1 LEVLVTLFDL
11 WFLACALAT
20 AATLVMAAGVAIR
33 GQGRR
38 AGSILKR
45 LGIAA
50 IAYLVLGLIVS
61 AALPQRVLSVGDP
74 WCFDDW
80 CLSVD
85 GVNRV
90 DGQPD
95 VAYRVSLT
103 IFSRARRVSQRAKGA
118 WIYLIDSRDRRYEP
132 LQDPEAVALDVLLQP
147 GESVKTL
154 RTFRVPASM
163 SGLGLIAGHGRPYCS
178 WFPLIIGEG
187 GCAFHKPTMVRIE

>member
-1 LEVLVTLFDL
+1 MTLFDL
-11 WFLACALAT
+11 LFLACLLGTVVTLAT
-20 AATLVMAAGVAIR
+20 AAGVAIR
-33 GQGRR
+33 GQWRR

-50 IAYLVLGLIVS
+50 VGYIVLVLIVS
-61 AALPQRVLSVGDP
+61 AALPQRVLRIGDP

-103 IFSRARRVSQRAKGA
+103 VFSRARRVSQRARGA
-118 WIYLIDSRDRRYEP
+118 WIYLIDASGRRYEP
-132 LQDPEAVALDVLLQP
+132 LPDADEVPLDVLLQP
-147 GESVKTL
+147 GESVKTW
-154 RTFRVPASM
+154 RTFRVPASA
-163 SGLGLIAGHGRPYCS
+163 SGLGLITGHGGPYCS
-178 WFPLIIGEG
+178 PFPPIIGEA
-187 GCAFHKPTMVRIE
+187 GCVFHKPTMVKIE

>member
-1 LEVLVTLFDL
+1 LEVPVTLFDL
-11 WFLACALAT
+11 LFLACALAT
-20 AATLVMAAGVAIR
+20 AATLVTAAGVAIR
-33 GQGRR
+33 GQWLR

-50 IAYLVLGLIVS
+50 VAYLVLGLIVS
-61 AALPQRVLSVGDP
+61 AALPQRVLNVGDP

-85 GVNRV
+85 RVNRV
-90 DGQPD
+90 EGQPD

-118 WIYLIDSRDRRYEP
+118 WIYLIDSRGRRYEP
-132 LQDPEAVALDVLLQP
+132 SQDPEQIPLDVLLQP

-154 RTFRVPASM
+154 RTFRVPASV
-163 SGLGLIAGHGRPYCS
+163 SGLGLITGHGGPYCAG
-178 WFPLIIGEG
+178 FLIVGEG
-187 GCAFHKPTMVRIE
+187 GCVFHKPTMVKIE

>member
-1 LEVLVTLFDL
+1 MTLFDL
-11 WFLACALAT
+11 LFLACLLAT
-20 AATLVMAAGVAIR
+20 VVTLLAAAGTAIR
-33 GQGRR
+33 GQWRR

-50 IAYLVLGLIVS
+50 VGYILLVLMVS
-61 AALPQRVLSVGDP
+61 AALPQRVLSIGDP

-103 IFSRARRVSQRAKGA
+103 VFSRAKRVSQRAKGA
-118 WIYLIDSRDRRYEP
+118 WIYLIDGRGQRYEP
-132 LQDPEAVALDVLLQP
+132 LQDAGEVPLDVLLQP
-147 GESVKTL
+147 GDSVKTW
-154 RTFRVPASM
+154 RTFRVPASA
-163 SGLGLIAGHGRPYCS
+163 SGLGLITGHGGPYCS
-178 WFPLIIGEG
+178 PFPPIIGEA
-187 GCAFHKPTMVRIE
+187 GCVFHKPTMVRIE

>member
-1 LEVLVTLFDL
+1 MTLFDL
-11 WFLACALAT
+11 LFLACALAT
-20 AATLVMAAGVAIR
+20 AATLVTAAGVAIR
-33 GQGRR
+33 GRWQR

-50 IAYLVLGLIVS
+50 IAYLVLVLLVS
-61 AALPQRVLSVGDP
+61 AALPQRVLGVGEP

-90 DGQPD
+90 EGQPD

-103 IFSRARRVSQRAKGA
+103 IFSRAKRVSQRAKGA
-118 WIYLIDSRDRRYEP
+118 WIYLIDSRGQRYEP
-132 LQDPEAVALDVLLQP
+132 LLDPQAVPLDVLLQP

-154 RTFRVPASM
+154 RTFQVPARA
-163 SGLGLIAGHGRPYCS
+163 SGLGLITGHGGPYCS
-178 WFPLIIGEG
+178 LFPPIIGEA
-187 GCAFHKPTMVRIE
+187 GCVFRKPTMVRIE